1 MQEDFSPSTAS
12 STAVVWLP
20 WTIHTIMYCEAVS
33 NAEQE
38 TRDNSQELGNDQ
50 GIIRVGVQVGG
61 GGEEVGGD
69 REHQDGV
76 EDHMQQEELGRPH
89 RCQYH

>member
-1 MQEDFSPSTAS
+1 M
-12 STAVVWLP
+12 
-20 WTIHTIMYCEAVS
+20 S

-38 TRDNSQELGNDQ
+38 TRDHSQELGNDQ

>member
-1 MQEDFSPSTAS
+1 M
-12 STAVVWLP
+12 
-20 WTIHTIMYCEAVS
+20 S

-38 TRDNSQELGNDQ
+38 TRDNSQQLGNDQ
-50 GIIRVGVQVGG
+50 SIIRVGVQVRR

-69 REHQDGV
+69 GEHQDSV

-89 RCQYH
+89 WCQYN